1 MHTQGRIELKRMR
14 AIEALKS
21 VLTHASG
28 VKLRNIDAEPQM
40 AGRDIDIVAQ
50 VEVYGRNHTLACK
63 LLPNE
68 ARKQMR
74 DSVAGFYDCAARI
87 SKDATPVLIASRL
100 STDLQ
105 KLCHDSS
112 VGVMDLRGNARLE
125 LGEMFIACQQVSHH
139 KATRRVSSKLAHSE
153 SAGGPAHNGA
163 VA

>member
-1 MHTQGRIELKRMR
+1 MHTQGRMELKRMR

-28 VKLRNIDAEPQM
+28 VKLRNIDAEPSK
-40 AGRDIDIVAQ
+40 ARDIDIVAQ
-50 VEVYGRNHTLACK
+50 VEIYGRSHTLACK

-68 ARKQMR
+68 APKQMR
-74 DSVAGFYDCAARI
+74 DSVAGFYDDAAKFA
-87 SKDATPVLIASRL
+87 KDATPVLIASRL
-100 STDLQ
+100 STNLQ

-112 VGVMDLRGNARLE
+112 IGVMDLRGNARLE
-125 LGEMFIACQQVSHH
+125 LGEMFIACQQVSQH
-139 KATRRVSSKLAHSE
+139 KAVRKVSSKLTQSE